1 MRVWA
6 FYAYV
11 CNKHFFLY
19 VGQATNGLS
28 WARKASE
35 LGSRGYRTVWI
46 TTRPTTYNPSFLCSE
61 VKEWTMD
68 LPRGREEK
76 IWSRVDCSWPGLI
89 EESWVEGNLTD
100 GFPPM
105 IEVIIINESISQLV
119 IVREGSWISGR
130 VEKLHGAARRR
141 LR

>member
-11 CNKHFFLY
+11 CNKHCFLY

-46 TTRPTTYNPSFLCSE
+46 TTRPTTYNP
-61 VKEWTMD
+61 KEWTMD

-76 IWSRVDCSWPGLI
+76 IWSRVDCSWQLLQHATEWTPIPGLI

-105 IEVIIINESISQLV
+105 IEVIIINESISPF
-119 IVREGSWISGR
+119 VRE
-130 VEKLHGAARRR
+130 VRRE
-141 LR
+141 